1 MFNFRLWAKGLAAG
15 VIGGAATAATTAIS
29 DPSAL
34 QRPRELGASV
44 GVGALVG
51 GLAYLKTHPPVDAVP
66 EALQPMTAAATT
78 AAANAATTK
87 LTTFTRKP

>member
-34 QRPRELGASV
+34 QRPREL
-44 GVGALVG
+44 
-51 GLAYLKTHPPVDAVP
+51 
-66 EALQPMTAAATT
+66 
-78 AAANAATTK
+78 
-87 LTTFTRKP
+87 

>member
-66 EALQPMTAAATT
+66 EALQPTAAATT
-78 AAANAATTK
+78 AEANAATAK